1 MTYHNKLAFEVSSC
15 DYTGY
20 IEGTQKNYTIYY
32 ANFTMNITMN

>member
-20 IEGTQKNYTIYY
+20 IEGTQKITQ
-32 ANFTMNITMN
+32 FTMQISL